1 VITVSGLTGAGL
13 EDLWARVLDHRK
25 RLEATGE
32 LAEKRRTQDAKWMWA
47 LVHERMHERLATDP
61 AVRGRVPAIEQ
72 AVASGALSPNAGA
85 DEIAALIGLP

>member
-1 VITVSGLTGAGL
+1 
-13 EDLWARVLDHRK
+13 
-25 RLEATGE
+25 
-32 LAEKRRTQDAKWMWA
+32 
-47 LVHERMHERLATDP
+47 MHERLATDP